1 MVGTKSRDYLNS
13 GRLSA
18 WGYSGLF
25 LAHTPALFV
34 AVSDL
39 VPNILGICVQT
50 VKCSVKELNPTLD
63 SYEADTSQVWN
74 YMR

>member
-25 LAHTPALFV
+25 LAHAPALFV

-39 VPNILGICVQT
+39 VPNILGI
-50 VKCSVKELNPTLD
+50 
-63 SYEADTSQVWN
+63 
-74 YMR
+74 